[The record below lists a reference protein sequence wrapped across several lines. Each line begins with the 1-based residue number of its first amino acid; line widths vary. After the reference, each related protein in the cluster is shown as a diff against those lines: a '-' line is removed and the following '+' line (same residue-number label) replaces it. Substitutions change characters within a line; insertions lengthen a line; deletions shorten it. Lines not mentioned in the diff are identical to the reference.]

1 MSMASFFAIAKIDVM
16 NAKREKEMMKI
27 REEFPILDQ
36 KINGEDLVY
45 LDNAASTQKPRTVI
59 NAIKNY
65 YENDHSNVH
74 RGVHTLSVRA
84 TEAYERARQ
93 KVTEFVNSPNKHQ
106 IIFTKGTTESINL
119 IASSVTNLI
128 EKNDEILITA
138 MEHHSN
144 IVPWQELCKRTGAT
158 LKVIPISEDGDILMD
173 KYREMVTNKT
183 KLVSVVH
190 LSNTLG
196 TINPIEK
203 IINKAKSH
211 SAITVI
217 DGAQA
222 AGHIPIDV
230 QKLDCDFYLFS
241 GHKIYGPTGIGVL
254 YGKEDILNK
263 IDPYQYGG
271 EMILKV
277 TFDETTY
284 NDLPHKFEA
293 GTPNIAGAVGIGA
306 SIDFIN
312 SLDRDLCHKHEMS
325 LHDYAMDK
333 LERIDGI
340 RIIGRSSNKSAIL
353 SFVIDGMHPHDIGT
367 IINQKGIAVRTGHH
381 CTMPL
386 MDFYEIPGTVR
397 ASFSIYNTHSEID
410 KLIDALKLAIKM
422 LKQ

>member
-1 MSMASFFAIAKIDVM
+1 MKAKQKK
-16 NAKREKEMMKI
+16 AFERI

-36 KINGEDLVY
+36 KINGEDLIY
-45 LDNAASTQKPRTVI
+45 LDNAASTQKPKAVI
-59 NAIKNY
+59 NAIKDY

-84 TEAYERARQ
+84 TEAYENARV
-93 KVTEFVNSPNKHQ
+93 KVTEFLNSPNNHQ
-106 IIFTKGTTESINL
+106 IIFTKGTTDSINL
-119 IASSVTNLI
+119 IATSITSLI
-128 EKNDEILITA
+128 NENDEILITA

-144 IVPWQELCKRTGAT
+144 IVPWQELCKRTGAV
-158 LKVIPISEDGDILMD
+158 LKIIPINENGEILID
-173 KYREMVTNKT
+173 DYKDMVSAKT
-183 KLVSVVH
+183 KLISVVH

-196 TINPIEK
+196 TINPIEDIIK
-203 IINKAKSH
+203 IAKSH
-211 SAITVI
+211 GVITVI

-222 AGHIPIDV
+222 AGHLPIDV

-241 GHKIYGPTGIGVL
+241 GHKIFGPTGIGVL
-254 YGKEDILNK
+254 YGKEEILNR

-277 TFDETTY
+277 TFEETTY
-284 NDLPHKFEA
+284 NSLPHKFEA

-312 SLDRDLCHKHEMS
+312 SLDRDLCHEYEMS
-325 LHDYAMDK
+325 LHDYALNQ
-333 LERIDGI
+333 LEQIDGI
-340 RIIGRSSNKSAIL
+340 RIIGKSSHKSAII

-397 ASFSIYNTHSEID
+397 ASFSIYNNHSEID
-410 KLIDALKLAIKM
+410 KLIDAIKLAIKM
-422 LKQ
+422 LK

>member
-1 MSMASFFAIAKIDVM
+1 M
-16 NAKREKEMMKI
+16 NKKHKDILENI
-27 REEFPILDQ
+27 RNEFPILDQ

-45 LDNAASTQKPRTVI
+45 LDNAASTQKPKSVI
-59 NAIKNY
+59 NAIKDY

-84 TEAYERARQ
+84 TEAYENARC
-93 KVTEFVNSPNKHQ
+93 KVADFLNSPNKHQ
-106 IIFTKGTTESINL
+106 IIFTKGTTESVNL

-128 EKNDEILITA
+128 QENDEILISS

-144 IVPWQELCKRTGAT
+144 IVPWQELCKRTGAV
-158 LKVIPISEDGDILMD
+158 LKVIPINENGELLIDEYES
-173 KYREMVTNKT
+173 MVSDKT

-196 TINPIEK
+196 SINPIED
-203 IINKAKSH
+203 IIRIAKSYDV
-211 SAITVI
+211 ITMI

-222 AGHIPIDV
+222 AGHLPIDV
-230 QKLDCDFYLFS
+230 QELDCDFYLFS
-241 GHKIYGPTGIGVL
+241 GHKIFGPTGIGVL
-254 YGKEDILNK
+254 YGKEEILNK
-263 IDPYQYGG
+263 IDPYQFGG

-277 TFDETTY
+277 TFEETTY

-312 SLDRDLCHKHEMS
+312 SLDRDLCHQYEME
-325 LHDYAMDK
+325 LHDYALEK
-333 LERIDGI
+333 LEKIEGI
-340 RIIGRSSNKSAIL
+340 NIIGKSTNKSAII
-353 SFVIDGMHPHDIGT
+353 SFVIEGMHPHDIGT

-386 MDFYEIPGTVR
+386 MDFYGIPGTVR
-397 ASFSIYNTHSEID
+397 ASFSIYNNHAEVD
-410 KLIDALKLAIKM
+410 KLIDAIKLAIKM
-422 LKQ
+422 LK

>member
-1 MSMASFFAIAKIDVM
+1 MKELR
-16 NAKREKEMMKI
+16 KRSLENI
-27 REEFPILDQ
+27 REDFPILHQ

-45 LDNAASTQKPRTVI
+45 LDNAASTQKPKAVI
-59 NAIKNY
+59 NAIKDY

-84 TEAYERARQ
+84 TEAYENARE
-93 KVTEFVNSPNKHQ
+93 KVSQFVNSPNKNQ

-119 IASSVTNLI
+119 IAGSLTNLI

-144 IVPWQELCKRTGAT
+144 IVPWQELCKRTGAI
-158 LKVIPISEDGDILMD
+158 LKIIPINDNGEILID
-173 KYREMVTNKT
+173 KYTEMVTNKT

-196 TINPIEK
+196 TINPIEE
-203 IINKAKSH
+203 IIDTAKLNN
-211 SAITVI
+211 AITVI
-217 DGAQA
+217 DGAQS
-222 AGHIPIDV
+222 AGHLLVDV
-230 QKLDCDFYLFS
+230 QELDCDFYLFS
-241 GHKIYGPTGIGVL
+241 GHKVFGPTGIGVL
-254 YGKEDILNK
+254 YGKENILNQ
-263 IDPYQYGG
+263 IDPYQFGG

-284 NDLPHKFEA
+284 NGLPHKFEA

-312 SLDRDLCHKHEMS
+312 SLDRELCHQYEMS
-325 LHDYAMDK
+325 LHDYALEK
-333 LERIDGI
+333 LEQFDDI
-340 RIIGRSSNKSAIL
+340 RIIGKSSKKSAII
-353 SFVIDGMHPHDIGT
+353 SFVIDGIHPHDIGT

-386 MDFYEIPGTVR
+386 MDFYGIPGTVR
-397 ASFSIYNTHSEID
+397 ASFSIYNNHAEVD
-410 KLIDALKLAIKM
+410 KLIDAINLAIKM

>member
-1 MSMASFFAIAKIDVM
+1 MKELR
-16 NAKREKEMMKI
+16 KRSLENI
-27 REEFPILDQ
+27 REEFPILHQ

-45 LDNAASTQKPRTVI
+45 LDNAASTQKPKAVI
-59 NAIKNY
+59 NAIKDY

-84 TEAYERARQ
+84 TEAYENARE
-93 KVTEFVNSPNKHQ
+93 KVSQFVNSPNKNQ

-119 IASSVTNLI
+119 IAGSLTNLI

-144 IVPWQELCKRTGAT
+144 IVPWQELCKRTGAI
-158 LKVIPISEDGDILMD
+158 LKIIPINDNGEILID
-173 KYREMVTNKT
+173 KYTEMVTNKT

-196 TINPIEK
+196 TINPIEE
-203 IINKAKSH
+203 IIDTAKSNN
-211 SAITVI
+211 AITVI
-217 DGAQA
+217 DGAQSA
-222 AGHIPIDV
+222 SHLLVDV
-230 QKLDCDFYLFS
+230 QELDCDFYLFS
-241 GHKIYGPTGIGVL
+241 GHKVFGPTGIGVL
-254 YGKEDILNK
+254 YGKENILNQ
-263 IDPYQYGG
+263 IDPYQFGG

-284 NDLPHKFEA
+284 NGLPHKFEA

-312 SLDRDLCHKHEMS
+312 SLDRELCHQYEMS
-325 LHDYAMDK
+325 LHDYALEK
-333 LERIDGI
+333 LEQFDDI
-340 RIIGRSSNKSAIL
+340 RIIGRSSKKSAII
-353 SFVIDGMHPHDIGT
+353 SFVIDGIHPHDIGT

-386 MDFYEIPGTVR
+386 MDFYGIPGTVR
-397 ASFSIYNTHSEID
+397 ASFSIYNNHAEVD
-410 KLIDALKLAIKM
+410 KLIDSIKLAIKM

>member
-1 MSMASFFAIAKIDVM
+1 MKAKQKK
-16 NAKREKEMMKI
+16 AFERI

-36 KINGEDLVY
+36 KINGEDLIY
-45 LDNAASTQKPRTVI
+45 LDNAASTQKPKAVI
-59 NAIKNY
+59 NAIKDY

-84 TEAYERARQ
+84 TEAYENARV
-93 KVTEFVNSPNKHQ
+93 KVREFLNSPNNHQ
-106 IIFTKGTTESINL
+106 IIFTKGTTDSINL
-119 IASSVTNLI
+119 IATSITSLI
-128 EKNDEILITA
+128 NENDEILITA

-144 IVPWQELCKRTGAT
+144 IVPWQELCKRTGAV
-158 LKVIPISEDGDILMD
+158 LKIIPINENGEILID
-173 KYREMVTNKT
+173 DYKDMVSAKT
-183 KLVSVVH
+183 KLISVVH

-196 TINPIEK
+196 TINPIEDIIK
-203 IINKAKSH
+203 IAKSH
-211 SAITVI
+211 DVITVI

-222 AGHIPIDV
+222 AGHLPIDV
-230 QKLDCDFYLFS
+230 QQLDCDFYLFS
-241 GHKIYGPTGIGVL
+241 GHKIFGPTGIGVL
-254 YGKEDILNK
+254 YGKEEILNR

-277 TFDETTY
+277 TFEETTY
-284 NDLPHKFEA
+284 NSLPHKFEA

-312 SLDRDLCHKHEMS
+312 SLDRDLCHEYEMS
-325 LHDYAMDK
+325 LHDYALNQ
-333 LERIDGI
+333 LEQIDGI
-340 RIIGRSSNKSAIL
+340 RIIGKSSHKSAII

-397 ASFSIYNTHSEID
+397 ASFSIYNNHSEID
-410 KLIDALKLAIKM
+410 KLIDAIKLAIKM
-422 LKQ
+422 LK

>member
-1 MSMASFFAIAKIDVM
+1 MKAKQKK
-16 NAKREKEMMKI
+16 AFERI

-36 KINGEDLVY
+36 KINGEDLIY
-45 LDNAASTQKPRTVI
+45 LDNAASTQKPKAVI
-59 NAIKNY
+59 NAIKDY

-84 TEAYERARQ
+84 TEAYENARV
-93 KVTEFVNSPNKHQ
+93 KVTEFLNSPNNHQ
-106 IIFTKGTTESINL
+106 IIFTKGTTDSINL
-119 IASSVTNLI
+119 IATSITSLI
-128 EKNDEILITA
+128 NENDEILITA

-144 IVPWQELCKRTGAT
+144 IVPWQELCKRTGAV
-158 LKVIPISEDGDILMD
+158 LKIIPINENGEILID
-173 KYREMVTNKT
+173 DYKDMVSAKT
-183 KLVSVVH
+183 KLISVVH

-196 TINPIEK
+196 TINPIEDIIK
-203 IINKAKSH
+203 IAKSH
-211 SAITVI
+211 DVITVI

-222 AGHIPIDV
+222 AGHLPIDV
-230 QKLDCDFYLFS
+230 QQLDCDFYLFS
-241 GHKIYGPTGIGVL
+241 GHKIFGPTGIGVL
-254 YGKEDILNK
+254 YGKEEILNR

-277 TFDETTY
+277 TFEETTY
-284 NDLPHKFEA
+284 NSLPHKFEA

-312 SLDRDLCHKHEMS
+312 GLDRDLCHEYEMS
-325 LHDYAMDK
+325 LHDYA
-333 LERIDGI
+333 LSQLGQIDGI
-340 RIIGRSSNKSAIL
+340 RIIGKSSHKSAII

-397 ASFSIYNTHSEID
+397 ASFSIYNNHSEID
-410 KLIDALKLAIKM
+410 KLIDAIKLAIKM
-422 LKQ
+422 LK

>member
-1 MSMASFFAIAKIDVM
+1 MKAKQKK
-16 NAKREKEMMKI
+16 AFERI

-36 KINGEDLVY
+36 KINGEDLIY
-45 LDNAASTQKPRTVI
+45 LDNAASTQKPKAVI
-59 NAIKNY
+59 NAIKDY

-74 RGVHTLSVRA
+74 RGVHTLSV
-84 TEAYERARQ
+84 
-93 KVTEFVNSPNKHQ
+93 TEFLNSPNNHQ
-106 IIFTKGTTESINL
+106 IIFTKGTTDSINL
-119 IASSVTNLI
+119 IATSITSLI
-128 EKNDEILITA
+128 NENDEILITA

-144 IVPWQELCKRTGAT
+144 IVPWQELCKRTGAV
-158 LKVIPISEDGDILMD
+158 LKIIPINENGEILID
-173 KYREMVTNKT
+173 DYKDMVSAKT
-183 KLVSVVH
+183 KLISVVH

-196 TINPIEK
+196 TINPIEDIIK
-203 IINKAKSH
+203 IAKSH
-211 SAITVI
+211 DVITVI

-222 AGHIPIDV
+222 AGHLPIDV

-241 GHKIYGPTGIGVL
+241 GHKIFGPTGIGVL
-254 YGKEDILNK
+254 YGKEEILNR

-277 TFDETTY
+277 TFEETTY
-284 NDLPHKFEA
+284 NSLPHKFEA

-312 SLDRDLCHKHEMS
+312 SLDRDLCHEYEMS
-325 LHDYAMDK
+325 LHDYALNQ
-333 LERIDGI
+333 LEQIDGI
-340 RIIGRSSNKSAIL
+340 RIIGKSSHKSAII

-397 ASFSIYNTHSEID
+397 ASFSIYNNHSEID
-410 KLIDALKLAIKM
+410 KLIDAIKLAIKM
-422 LKQ
+422 LK

>member
-1 MSMASFFAIAKIDVM
+1 MKELR
-16 NAKREKEMMKI
+16 KRSLENI
-27 REEFPILDQ
+27 REEFPILHQ

-45 LDNAASTQKPRTVI
+45 LDNAASTQKPKAVI
-59 NAIKNY
+59 NAIKDY

-84 TEAYERARQ
+84 TEAYEDARE
-93 KVTEFVNSPNKHQ
+93 KVSQFVNSPNKNQ

-119 IASSVTNLI
+119 IAGSLTNLI

-144 IVPWQELCKRTGAT
+144 IVPWQELCKRTGAI
-158 LKVIPISEDGDILMD
+158 LKIIPINDNGEILID
-173 KYREMVTNKT
+173 KYTEMVTNKT

-196 TINPIEK
+196 TINPIEE
-203 IINKAKSH
+203 IIDTAKLNN
-211 SAITVI
+211 AITVI
-217 DGAQA
+217 DGAQS
-222 AGHIPIDV
+222 AGHLLVDV
-230 QKLDCDFYLFS
+230 QELDCDFYLFS
-241 GHKIYGPTGIGVL
+241 GHKVFGPTGIGVL
-254 YGKEDILNK
+254 YGKENILNQ
-263 IDPYQYGG
+263 IDPYQFGG

-284 NDLPHKFEA
+284 NGLPHKFEA

-312 SLDRDLCHKHEMS
+312 SLDREVCHQYEMS
-325 LHDYAMDK
+325 LHDYALEK
-333 LERIDGI
+333 LKQFDDI
-340 RIIGRSSNKSAIL
+340 RIIGKSSKKSAII
-353 SFVIDGMHPHDIGT
+353 SFVIDGIHPHDIGT

-386 MDFYEIPGTVR
+386 MDFYGIPGTVR
-397 ASFSIYNTHSEID
+397 ASFSIYNNHAEVD
-410 KLIDALKLAIKM
+410 KLIDAINLAIKM
-422 LKQ
+422 LK

>member
-1 MSMASFFAIAKIDVM
+1 MKAKQKK
-16 NAKREKEMMKI
+16 AFERI

-36 KINGEDLVY
+36 KINGEDLIY
-45 LDNAASTQKPRTVI
+45 LDNAASTQKPKAVI
-59 NAIKNY
+59 NAIKDY

-84 TEAYERARQ
+84 TEAYENARV
-93 KVTEFVNSPNKHQ
+93 KVTEFLNSPNNHQ
-106 IIFTKGTTESINL
+106 IIFTKGTTDSINL
-119 IASSVTNLI
+119 IATSITSLI
-128 EKNDEILITA
+128 NENDEILITA

-144 IVPWQELCKRTGAT
+144 IVPWQELCKRTGAV
-158 LKVIPISEDGDILMD
+158 LKIIPINENGEILID
-173 KYREMVTNKT
+173 DYKDMVSAKT
-183 KLVSVVH
+183 KLISVVH

-196 TINPIEK
+196 TINPIED
-203 IINKAKSH
+203 IIRIAKSH
-211 SAITVI
+211 DVITVL

-222 AGHIPIDV
+222 AGHLPIDV

-241 GHKIYGPTGIGVL
+241 GHKIFGPTGIGVL
-254 YGKEDILNK
+254 YGKEEILNR

-277 TFDETTY
+277 TFEETTY
-284 NDLPHKFEA
+284 NSLPHKFEA

-312 SLDRDLCHKHEMS
+312 SLDRDLCHEYEMS
-325 LHDYAMDK
+325 LHDYALNQ
-333 LERIDGI
+333 LEQIDGI
-340 RIIGRSSNKSAIL
+340 RIIGKSSHKSAII

-397 ASFSIYNTHSEID
+397 ASFSIYNNHSEID
-410 KLIDALKLAIKM
+410 KLIDAIKLAIKM
-422 LKQ
+422 LK

>member
-1 MSMASFFAIAKIDVM
+1 MKAKQKK
-16 NAKREKEMMKI
+16 AFEKI

-36 KINGEDLVY
+36 KINGEDLIY
-45 LDNAASTQKPRTVI
+45 LDNAASTQKPKAVI
-59 NAIKNY
+59 NAIKDY

-84 TEAYERARQ
+84 TEAYENARG
-93 KVTEFVNSPNKHQ
+93 KVTEFLNSPNNHQ
-106 IIFTKGTTESINL
+106 IIFTKGTTDSINL
-119 IASSVTNLI
+119 IASSITSLI
-128 EKNDEILITA
+128 NKNDEILITA

-144 IVPWQELCKRTGAT
+144 IVPWQELCKRTGAI
-158 LKVIPISEDGDILMD
+158 LKVIPINKDGEILINDFKDMISA
-173 KYREMVTNKT
+173 KT
-183 KLVSVVH
+183 RLISVVH

-196 TINPIEK
+196 TINPIEDIIK
-203 IINKAKSH
+203 IAKLH
-211 SAITVI
+211 DVITVI

-222 AGHIPIDV
+222 AGHLPIDV

-241 GHKIYGPTGIGVL
+241 GHKIFGPTGIGVL
-254 YGKEDILNK
+254 YGKEEILNR

-277 TFDETTY
+277 TFKETTY
-284 NDLPHKFEA
+284 NSLPHKFEA

-312 SLDRDLCHKHEMS
+312 SLDRDLCHEYEMS
-325 LHDYAMDK
+325 LHDYALNQ
-333 LERIDGI
+333 LEQIDGI
-340 RIIGRSSNKSAIL
+340 RIIGKSSHKSAII

-397 ASFSIYNTHSEID
+397 ASFSIYNNHSEID
-410 KLIDALKLAIKM
+410 KLIDAIKLAIKM
-422 LKQ
+422 LK

>member
-1 MSMASFFAIAKIDVM
+1 MKELR
-16 NAKREKEMMKI
+16 KRSLENI
-27 REEFPILDQ
+27 REEFPILHQ

-45 LDNAASTQKPRTVI
+45 LDNAASTQKPKSVI
-59 NAIKNY
+59 NAIKDY

-84 TEAYERARQ
+84 TEAYENARE
-93 KVTEFVNSPNKHQ
+93 KVSQFVNSPNKNQ

-119 IASSVTNLI
+119 IAGSLTNLI

-144 IVPWQELCKRTGAT
+144 IVPWQELCKRTGAI
-158 LKVIPISEDGDILMD
+158 LKIIPINDNGEILID
-173 KYREMVTNKT
+173 KYTEMVTNKT

-196 TINPIEK
+196 TINPIEE
-203 IINKAKSH
+203 IIDTAKLNN
-211 SAITVI
+211 AITVI
-217 DGAQA
+217 DGAQS
-222 AGHIPIDV
+222 AGHLLVDV
-230 QKLDCDFYLFS
+230 QELDCDFYLFS
-241 GHKIYGPTGIGVL
+241 GHKVFGPTGIGVL
-254 YGKEDILNK
+254 YGKENILNQ
-263 IDPYQYGG
+263 IDPYQFGG

-284 NDLPHKFEA
+284 NGLPHKFEA

-312 SLDRDLCHKHEMS
+312 SLDRELCHQYEMS
-325 LHDYAMDK
+325 LHDYALEK
-333 LERIDGI
+333 LEQFDDI
-340 RIIGRSSNKSAIL
+340 RIIGKSSKKSAII
-353 SFVIDGMHPHDIGT
+353 SFVIDGIHPHDIGT

-386 MDFYEIPGTVR
+386 MDFYGIPGTVR
-397 ASFSIYNTHSEID
+397 ASFSIYNNHAEVD
-410 KLIDALKLAIKM
+410 KLIDAINLAIKM
-422 LKQ
+422 LK

>member
-1 MSMASFFAIAKIDVM
+1 MKELR
-16 NAKREKEMMKI
+16 KRSLENI
-27 REEFPILDQ
+27 REDFPILHQ
-36 KINGEDLVY
+36 KINGEELVY
-45 LDNAASTQKPRTVI
+45 LDNAASTQKPKAVI
-59 NAIKNY
+59 NAIKDY

-84 TEAYERARQ
+84 TEAYENARE
-93 KVTEFVNSPNKHQ
+93 KVSQFVNSPNKNQ

-119 IASSVTNLI
+119 IAGSLTNLI

-144 IVPWQELCKRTGAT
+144 IVPWQELCKRTGAI
-158 LKVIPISEDGDILMD
+158 LKIIPINDNGEILID
-173 KYREMVTNKT
+173 KYTEMVTNKT

-196 TINPIEK
+196 TINPIEE
-203 IINKAKSH
+203 IIDTAKLNN
-211 SAITVI
+211 AITVI
-217 DGAQA
+217 DGAQS
-222 AGHIPIDV
+222 AGHLLVDV
-230 QKLDCDFYLFS
+230 QELDCDFYLFS
-241 GHKIYGPTGIGVL
+241 GHKVFGPTGIGVL
-254 YGKEDILNK
+254 YGKENILNQ
-263 IDPYQYGG
+263 IDPYQFGG

-284 NDLPHKFEA
+284 NGLPHKFEA

-312 SLDRDLCHKHEMS
+312 SLDRELCHQYEMS
-325 LHDYAMDK
+325 LHDYALEK
-333 LERIDGI
+333 LEQFDDI
-340 RIIGRSSNKSAIL
+340 RIIGKSSKKSAII
-353 SFVIDGMHPHDIGT
+353 SFVIDGIHPHDIGT

-397 ASFSIYNTHSEID
+397 ASFSIYNNHAEVD
-410 KLIDALKLAIKM
+410 KLIDAINLAIKM

>member
-1 MSMASFFAIAKIDVM
+1 MKAKQKK
-16 NAKREKEMMKI
+16 AFERI

-36 KINGEDLVY
+36 KINGEDLIY
-45 LDNAASTQKPRTVI
+45 LDNAASTQKPKAVI
-59 NAIKNY
+59 NAIKDY

-84 TEAYERARQ
+84 TEAYENARL
-93 KVTEFVNSPNKHQ
+93 KVTEFLNSPNNHQ
-106 IIFTKGTTESINL
+106 IIFTKGTTDSINL
-119 IASSVTNLI
+119 IATSITSLI
-128 EKNDEILITA
+128 NENDEILITA

-144 IVPWQELCKRTGAT
+144 IVPWQELCKRTGAV
-158 LKVIPISEDGDILMD
+158 LKIIPINENGEILID
-173 KYREMVTNKT
+173 DYKDMVSAKT
-183 KLVSVVH
+183 KLISVVH

-196 TINPIEK
+196 TINPIEDIIK
-203 IINKAKSH
+203 IAKSH
-211 SAITVI
+211 DVITVI

-222 AGHIPIDV
+222 AGHLPIDV

-241 GHKIYGPTGIGVL
+241 GHKIFGPTGIGVL
-254 YGKEDILNK
+254 YGKEEILNR

-271 EMILKV
+271 EIILKF
-277 TFDETTY
+277 TFEETTY
-284 NDLPHKFEA
+284 NSLPHKFEA

-312 SLDRDLCHKHEMS
+312 SLDRDLCHEYEMS
-325 LHDYAMDK
+325 LHDYALNQ
-333 LERIDGI
+333 LEQIDGI
-340 RIIGRSSNKSAIL
+340 RIIGKSSHKSAII

-397 ASFSIYNTHSEID
+397 ASFSIYNNHSEID
-410 KLIDALKLAIKM
+410 KLIDAIKLAIKM
-422 LKQ
+422 LK

>member
-1 MSMASFFAIAKIDVM
+1 MKAKQKK
-16 NAKREKEMMKI
+16 AFERI

-36 KINGEDLVY
+36 KINGEDLIY
-45 LDNAASTQKPRTVI
+45 LDNAASTQKPKAVI
-59 NAIKNY
+59 NAIKDY

-84 TEAYERARQ
+84 TEAYENARV
-93 KVTEFVNSPNKHQ
+93 KVTEFLNSPNNHQ
-106 IIFTKGTTESINL
+106 IIFTKGTTDSINL
-119 IASSVTNLI
+119 IATSITSLI
-128 EKNDEILITA
+128 NENDEILITA

-144 IVPWQELCKRTGAT
+144 IVPWQELCKRTGAV
-158 LKVIPISEDGDILMD
+158 LKIIPINENGEILID
-173 KYREMVTNKT
+173 NYKDMVSAKT
-183 KLVSVVH
+183 KLISVVH

-196 TINPIEK
+196 TFNPIEDIIK
-203 IINKAKSH
+203 IAKSH
-211 SAITVI
+211 DVITVI

-222 AGHIPIDV
+222 AGHLPIDV

-241 GHKIYGPTGIGVL
+241 GHKIFGPTGIGVL
-254 YGKEDILNK
+254 YGKEEILNR

-277 TFDETTY
+277 TFEETTY
-284 NDLPHKFEA
+284 NSLPHKFEA

-312 SLDRDLCHKHEMS
+312 SLDRDLCHEYEMS
-325 LHDYAMDK
+325 LHDYALNQ
-333 LERIDGI
+333 LEQIDGI
-340 RIIGRSSNKSAIL
+340 RIIGKSSHKSAII

-397 ASFSIYNTHSEID
+397 ASFSIYNNHSEID
-410 KLIDALKLAIKM
+410 KLIDAIKLAIKM
-422 LKQ
+422 LK

>member
-1 MSMASFFAIAKIDVM
+1 MKAKQKK
-16 NAKREKEMMKI
+16 AFEKI

-36 KINGEDLVY
+36 KINGEDLIY
-45 LDNAASTQKPRTVI
+45 LDNAASTQKPKAVI
-59 NAIKNY
+59 NAIKDY

-84 TEAYERARQ
+84 TEAYENARV
-93 KVTEFVNSPNKHQ
+93 KVTEFLNSPNNHQ
-106 IIFTKGTTESINL
+106 IIFTKGTTDSINL
-119 IASSVTNLI
+119 IATSITSLI
-128 EKNDEILITA
+128 NENDEILITA

-144 IVPWQELCKRTGAT
+144 IVPWQELCKRTGAI
-158 LKVIPISEDGDILMD
+158 LKIIPINENGEILINDYKDMISA
-173 KYREMVTNKT
+173 KT
-183 KLVSVVH
+183 RLISVVH

-196 TINPIEK
+196 TINPIEDIIK
-203 IINKAKSH
+203 IAKLH
-211 SAITVI
+211 DVITVI

-222 AGHIPIDV
+222 AGHLPIDV

-241 GHKIYGPTGIGVL
+241 GHKIFGPTGIGVL
-254 YGKEDILNK
+254 YGKEEILNR

-277 TFDETTY
+277 TFEETTY
-284 NDLPHKFEA
+284 NSLPHKFEA

-312 SLDRDLCHKHEMS
+312 SLDRDLCHEYEMS
-325 LHDYAMDK
+325 LHDYALNQ
-333 LERIDGI
+333 LEQIDGI
-340 RIIGRSSNKSAIL
+340 RIIGKSSHKSAII

-397 ASFSIYNTHSEID
+397 ASFSIYNNHSEID
-410 KLIDALKLAIKM
+410 KLIDAIKLAIKM
-422 LKQ
+422 LK

>member
-1 MSMASFFAIAKIDVM
+1 MKAKQKK
-16 NAKREKEMMKI
+16 AFEKI

-36 KINGEDLVY
+36 KINGEDLIY
-45 LDNAASTQKPRTVI
+45 LDNAASTQKPKAVI
-59 NAIKNY
+59 NAIKDY

-84 TEAYERARQ
+84 TEAYENARV
-93 KVTEFVNSPNKHQ
+93 KVTEFLNSPNNHQ
-106 IIFTKGTTESINL
+106 IIFTKGTTDSINL
-119 IASSVTNLI
+119 IATSITSLI
-128 EKNDEILITA
+128 NENDEILITA

-144 IVPWQELCKRTGAT
+144 IVPWQELCKRTGAV
-158 LKVIPISEDGDILMD
+158 LKIIPINQNGEILID
-173 KYREMVTNKT
+173 DYKDMVSAKT
-183 KLVSVVH
+183 KLISVVH

-196 TINPIEK
+196 TINPIEDIIK
-203 IINKAKSH
+203 IAKSH
-211 SAITVI
+211 DVITVI

-222 AGHIPIDV
+222 AGHLPSDV
-230 QKLDCDFYLFS
+230 QQLDCDFYLFS
-241 GHKIYGPTGIGVL
+241 GHKIFGPTGIGVL
-254 YGKEDILNK
+254 YGKEEILNR

-277 TFDETTY
+277 TFEETTY
-284 NDLPHKFEA
+284 NSLPHKFEA

-312 SLDRDLCHKHEMS
+312 SLDRDLCHEYEMS
-325 LHDYAMDK
+325 LHDYALNQ
-333 LERIDGI
+333 LEQIDGI
-340 RIIGRSSNKSAIL
+340 RIIGKSSHKSAII

-397 ASFSIYNTHSEID
+397 ASFSIYNNHSEID
-410 KLIDALKLAIKM
+410 KLIDAIKLAIKM
-422 LKQ
+422 LK

>member
-1 MSMASFFAIAKIDVM
+1 MKAKQKK
-16 NAKREKEMMKI
+16 AFERI

-36 KINGEDLVY
+36 KINGEDLIY
-45 LDNAASTQKPRTVI
+45 LDNAASTQKPKAVI
-59 NAIKNY
+59 NAIKDY

-84 TEAYERARQ
+84 TEAYENARV
-93 KVTEFVNSPNKHQ
+93 KVTEFLNSPNNHQ
-106 IIFTKGTTESINL
+106 IIFTKGTTDSINL
-119 IASSVTNLI
+119 IATSITSLI
-128 EKNDEILITA
+128 NENDEILITA

-144 IVPWQELCKRTGAT
+144 IVPWQELCKRTGAV
-158 LKVIPISEDGDILMD
+158 LKIIPINENGEILID
-173 KYREMVTNKT
+173 DYKDMVSAKT
-183 KLVSVVH
+183 KLISVVH

-196 TINPIEK
+196 TINPIEDIIK
-203 IINKAKSH
+203 IAKSH
-211 SAITVI
+211 DVITVI

-222 AGHIPIDV
+222 AGHLPIDV
-230 QKLDCDFYLFS
+230 QQLDCDFYLFS
-241 GHKIYGPTGIGVL
+241 GHKIFGPTGIGVL
-254 YGKEDILNK
+254 YGKEEILNK

-277 TFDETTY
+277 TFEETTY
-284 NDLPHKFEA
+284 NSLPHKFEA

-312 SLDRDLCHKHEMS
+312 SLDRDLCHEYEMS
-325 LHDYAMDK
+325 LHDYALNQ
-333 LERIDGI
+333 LEQIDGI
-340 RIIGRSSNKSAIL
+340 RIIGKSSHKSAII

-397 ASFSIYNTHSEID
+397 ASFSIYNNHSEID
-410 KLIDALKLAIKM
+410 KLIDAIKLAIKM
-422 LKQ
+422 LK

>member
-1 MSMASFFAIAKIDVM
+1 MKELR
-16 NAKREKEMMKI
+16 KRSLENI
-27 REEFPILDQ
+27 REDFPILHQ

-45 LDNAASTQKPRTVI
+45 LDNAASTQKPKAVI
-59 NAIKNY
+59 NAIKDY

-84 TEAYERARQ
+84 TEAYENARE
-93 KVTEFVNSPNKHQ
+93 KVSQFVNSPNKNQ

-119 IASSVTNLI
+119 IAGSLTNLI

-144 IVPWQELCKRTGAT
+144 IVPWQELCKRTGAI
-158 LKVIPISEDGDILMD
+158 LKIIPINDNGEILID
-173 KYREMVTNKT
+173 KYTEMVTNKT

-196 TINPIEK
+196 TINPIEE
-203 IINKAKSH
+203 IIDTAKSNN
-211 SAITVI
+211 AITVI
-217 DGAQA
+217 DGAQSA
-222 AGHIPIDV
+222 SHLLVDV
-230 QKLDCDFYLFS
+230 QELDCDFYLFS
-241 GHKIYGPTGIGVL
+241 GHKVFGPTGIGVL
-254 YGKEDILNK
+254 YGKENILNQ
-263 IDPYQYGG
+263 IDPYQFGG

-284 NDLPHKFEA
+284 NGLPHKFEA

-312 SLDRDLCHKHEMS
+312 SLDRELCHQYEMS
-325 LHDYAMDK
+325 LHDYALEK
-333 LERIDGI
+333 LEQFDDI
-340 RIIGRSSNKSAIL
+340 RIIGRSSKKSAII
-353 SFVIDGMHPHDIGT
+353 SFVIDGIHPHDIGT

-386 MDFYEIPGTVR
+386 MDFYGIPGTVR
-397 ASFSIYNTHSEID
+397 ASFSIYNNHAEVD
-410 KLIDALKLAIKM
+410 KLIDAINLAIKM

>member
-1 MSMASFFAIAKIDVM
+1 MKELR
-16 NAKREKEMMKI
+16 KRSLENI
-27 REEFPILDQ
+27 REEFPILHQ

-45 LDNAASTQKPRTVI
+45 LDNAASTQKPKAVI
-59 NAIKNY
+59 NAIKDY

-84 TEAYERARQ
+84 TEAYENARE
-93 KVTEFVNSPNKHQ
+93 KVSQFVNSPNKNQ

-119 IASSVTNLI
+119 IAGSLTNLI

-144 IVPWQELCKRTGAT
+144 IVPWQELCKRTGAI
-158 LKVIPISEDGDILMD
+158 LKIIPINDNGEILID
-173 KYREMVTNKT
+173 KYTEMVTNKT

-196 TINPIEK
+196 TINPIEE
-203 IINKAKSH
+203 IIDTAKLNN
-211 SAITVI
+211 AITVI
-217 DGAQA
+217 DGAQS
-222 AGHIPIDV
+222 AGHLLVDV
-230 QKLDCDFYLFS
+230 QELDCDFYLFS
-241 GHKIYGPTGIGVL
+241 GHKVFGPTGIGVL
-254 YGKEDILNK
+254 YGKENILNQ
-263 IDPYQYGG
+263 IDPYQFGG

-284 NDLPHKFEA
+284 NGLPHKFEA

-312 SLDRDLCHKHEMS
+312 SLDRELCHQYEMS
-325 LHDYAMDK
+325 LHDYALEK
-333 LERIDGI
+333 LKQFDDI
-340 RIIGRSSNKSAIL
+340 RIIGKSSKKSAII
-353 SFVIDGMHPHDIGT
+353 SFVIDGIHPHDIGT

-386 MDFYEIPGTVR
+386 MDFYGIPGTVR
-397 ASFSIYNTHSEID
+397 ASFSIYNNHAEVD
-410 KLIDALKLAIKM
+410 KLIDAIKLAIKM

>member
-1 MSMASFFAIAKIDVM
+1 MKELR
-16 NAKREKEMMKI
+16 KRSLENI
-27 REEFPILDQ
+27 REEFPILHQ

-45 LDNAASTQKPRTVI
+45 LDNAASTQKPKAVI
-59 NAIKNY
+59 NAIKDY

-84 TEAYERARQ
+84 TEAYENARE
-93 KVTEFVNSPNKHQ
+93 KVSQFVNSPNKNQ

-119 IASSVTNLI
+119 IAGSLTNLI

-144 IVPWQELCKRTGAT
+144 IVPWQELCKRTGAI
-158 LKVIPISEDGDILMD
+158 LKIIPINDNGEILID
-173 KYREMVTNKT
+173 KYTEMVTNKT

-196 TINPIEK
+196 TINPIEE
-203 IINKAKSH
+203 IIDTAKLNN
-211 SAITVI
+211 AITVI
-217 DGAQA
+217 DGAQSA
-222 AGHIPIDV
+222 SHLLVDV
-230 QKLDCDFYLFS
+230 QELDCDFYLFS
-241 GHKIYGPTGIGVL
+241 GHKVFGPTGIGVL
-254 YGKEDILNK
+254 YGKENILNQ
-263 IDPYQYGG
+263 IDPYQFGG

-284 NDLPHKFEA
+284 NGLPHKFEA

-312 SLDRDLCHKHEMS
+312 SLDRELCHQYEMS
-325 LHDYAMDK
+325 LHDYALEK
-333 LERIDGI
+333 LKQFDDI
-340 RIIGRSSNKSAIL
+340 RVIGRSSKKSAII
-353 SFVIDGMHPHDIGT
+353 SFVIDGIHPHDIGT

-386 MDFYEIPGTVR
+386 MDFYGIPGTVR
-397 ASFSIYNTHSEID
+397 ASFSIYNNHAEVD
-410 KLIDALKLAIKM
+410 KLIDAINLAIKM

>member
-1 MSMASFFAIAKIDVM
+1 MKAKQKK
-16 NAKREKEMMKI
+16 AFERI

-36 KINGEDLVY
+36 KINGEDLIY
-45 LDNAASTQKPRTVI
+45 LDNAASTQKPKAVI
-59 NAIKNY
+59 NAIKDY

-84 TEAYERARQ
+84 TEAYENARG
-93 KVTEFVNSPNKHQ
+93 KVTEFLNSPNNHQ
-106 IIFTKGTTESINL
+106 IIFTKGTTDSINL
-119 IASSVTNLI
+119 IATSITSLI
-128 EKNDEILITA
+128 NENDEILITA

-144 IVPWQELCKRTGAT
+144 IVPWQELCKRTGAI
-158 LKVIPISEDGDILMD
+158 LKVIPINKDGEILINDFKDMISA
-173 KYREMVTNKT
+173 KT
-183 KLVSVVH
+183 RLISVVH

-196 TINPIEK
+196 TINPIEDIIK
-203 IINKAKSH
+203 IAKLH
-211 SAITVI
+211 DVITVI

-222 AGHIPIDV
+222 AGHLPIDV

-241 GHKIYGPTGIGVL
+241 GHKIFGPTGIGVL
-254 YGKEDILNK
+254 YGKEEILNR

-277 TFDETTY
+277 TFKETTY
-284 NDLPHKFEA
+284 NSLPHKFEA

-312 SLDRDLCHKHEMS
+312 SLDRDLCHEYEMS
-325 LHDYAMDK
+325 LHDYALNQ
-333 LERIDGI
+333 LEQIDGI
-340 RIIGRSSNKSAIL
+340 RIIGKSSHKSAII

-397 ASFSIYNTHSEID
+397 ASFSIYNNHSEID
-410 KLIDALKLAIKM
+410 KLIDAIKLAIKM
-422 LKQ
+422 LK

>member
-1 MSMASFFAIAKIDVM
+1 MKELR
-16 NAKREKEMMKI
+16 KRSLENI
-27 REEFPILDQ
+27 REDFPILHQ
-36 KINGEDLVY
+36 KINGEELVY
-45 LDNAASTQKPRTVI
+45 LDNAASTQKPKAVI
-59 NAIKNY
+59 NAIKDY

-84 TEAYERARQ
+84 TEAYENARE
-93 KVTEFVNSPNKHQ
+93 KVSQFVNSPNKNQ

-119 IASSVTNLI
+119 IAGSLTNLI

-144 IVPWQELCKRTGAT
+144 IVPWQELCKRTGAI
-158 LKVIPISEDGDILMD
+158 LKIIPINDNGEILID
-173 KYREMVTNKT
+173 KYTEMVTNKT

-196 TINPIEK
+196 TINPIEE
-203 IINKAKSH
+203 IIDTAKLNN
-211 SAITVI
+211 AITVI
-217 DGAQA
+217 DGAQS
-222 AGHIPIDV
+222 AGHLLVDV
-230 QKLDCDFYLFS
+230 QELDCDFYLFS
-241 GHKIYGPTGIGVL
+241 GHKVFGPTGIGVL
-254 YGKEDILNK
+254 YGKENILNQ
-263 IDPYQYGG
+263 IDPYQFGG

-284 NDLPHKFEA
+284 NGLPHKFEA

-312 SLDRDLCHKHEMS
+312 SLDRELCHQYEMS
-325 LHDYAMDK
+325 LHDYALEK
-333 LERIDGI
+333 LEQFDDI
-340 RIIGRSSNKSAIL
+340 RIIGKSSKKSAII
-353 SFVIDGMHPHDIGT
+353 SFVIDGIHPHDIGT

-386 MDFYEIPGTVR
+386 MDFYGIPGTVR
-397 ASFSIYNTHSEID
+397 ASFSIYNNHAEVD
-410 KLIDALKLAIKM
+410 KLIDAIKLAIKM

>member
-1 MSMASFFAIAKIDVM
+1 MKAKQKK
-16 NAKREKEMMKI
+16 AFERI

-36 KINGEDLVY
+36 KINGEDLIY
-45 LDNAASTQKPRTVI
+45 LDNAASTQKPKAVI
-59 NAIKNY
+59 NAIKDY

-84 TEAYERARQ
+84 TEAYENARV
-93 KVTEFVNSPNKHQ
+93 KVTEFLNSPNNHQ
-106 IIFTKGTTESINL
+106 IIFTKGTTDSINL
-119 IASSVTNLI
+119 IATSITSLI
-128 EKNDEILITA
+128 NENDEILITA

-144 IVPWQELCKRTGAT
+144 IVPWQELCKRTGAV
-158 LKVIPISEDGDILMD
+158 LKIIPINENGEILID
-173 KYREMVTNKT
+173 DYKDMVSAKT
-183 KLVSVVH
+183 KLISVVH

-196 TINPIEK
+196 TINPIEDIIK
-203 IINKAKSH
+203 IAKSH
-211 SAITVI
+211 DVITVI

-222 AGHIPIDV
+222 AGHLPIDV
-230 QKLDCDFYLFS
+230 QQLDCDFYLFS
-241 GHKIYGPTGIGVL
+241 GHKIFGPTGIGVL
-254 YGKEDILNK
+254 YGKEEILNR

-277 TFDETTY
+277 TFEETTY
-284 NDLPHKFEA
+284 NSLPHKFEA

-312 SLDRDLCHKHEMS
+312 SLDRDLCHEYEMS
-325 LHDYAMDK
+325 LHDYALNQ
-333 LERIDGI
+333 LEKIDGI
-340 RIIGRSSNKSAIL
+340 RIIGKSSHKSAII

-397 ASFSIYNTHSEID
+397 ASFSIYNNHSEID
-410 KLIDALKLAIKM
+410 KLIDAIKLAIKM
-422 LKQ
+422 LK

>member
-1 MSMASFFAIAKIDVM
+1 MKELR
-16 NAKREKEMMKI
+16 KRSLENI
-27 REEFPILDQ
+27 REEFPILHQ

-45 LDNAASTQKPRTVI
+45 LDNAASTQKPKAVI
-59 NAIKNY
+59 NAIKDY

-84 TEAYERARQ
+84 TEAYENARE
-93 KVTEFVNSPNKHQ
+93 KVSQFVNSPNKNQ

-119 IASSVTNLI
+119 IAGSLTNLI

-144 IVPWQELCKRTGAT
+144 IVPWQELCKRTGAI
-158 LKVIPISEDGDILMD
+158 LKIIPINDNGEILID
-173 KYREMVTNKT
+173 KYTEMVTNKT

-196 TINPIEK
+196 TINPIEE
-203 IINKAKSH
+203 IIDTAKLNN
-211 SAITVI
+211 AITVI
-217 DGAQA
+217 DGAQS
-222 AGHIPIDV
+222 AGHLLVDV
-230 QKLDCDFYLFS
+230 QELDCDFYLFS
-241 GHKIYGPTGIGVL
+241 GHKVFGPTGIGVL
-254 YGKEDILNK
+254 YGKENILNQ
-263 IDPYQYGG
+263 IDPYQFGG

-277 TFDETTY
+277 TFEETTY
-284 NDLPHKFEA
+284 NGLPHKFEA

-312 SLDRDLCHKHEMS
+312 SLDRELCHQYEMS
-325 LHDYAMDK
+325 LHDYALEK
-333 LERIDGI
+333 LEQFDDI
-340 RIIGRSSNKSAIL
+340 RIIGRSSKKSAII
-353 SFVIDGMHPHDIGT
+353 SFVIDGIHPHDIGT

-386 MDFYEIPGTVR
+386 MDFYGIPGTVR
-397 ASFSIYNTHSEID
+397 ASFSIYNNNAEVD
-410 KLIDALKLAIKM
+410 KLIDAIKLAIKM